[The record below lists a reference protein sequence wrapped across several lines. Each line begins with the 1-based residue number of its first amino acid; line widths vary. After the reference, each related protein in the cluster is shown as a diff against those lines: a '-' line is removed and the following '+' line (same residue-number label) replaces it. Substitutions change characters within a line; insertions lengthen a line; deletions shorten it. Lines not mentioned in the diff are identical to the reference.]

1 MFKPAPM
8 MRVTISGLSKDLET
22 VSNNLAEERLIH
34 LVEYGNDCD
43 GFETGETLS
52 YGEKTSDALIR
63 VRSLIKMLDVTPM
76 PPSVLRT
83 SEELSNRLNE
93 RLDDVENKAVD
104 LRDRIDS
111 VKSTKK
117 ITSAMKLVAGARL
130 KRAQIAATTSRPY
143 VAKIEGLINNITSSV
158 QNIENLP
165 KIVKGSESNKI
176 HLIVLITSDR
186 GLCGSFNTAM
196 VKLAKKRINEL
207 LNSNKIVKILCVGK
221 KGYNQLK
228 REYQDIIIDTI
239 ILPYKSDKVDYEFA
253 QKISHRILMMH
264 ENNEFDFASIV
275 FSLFQS
281 PLKQEPQLKQIIPV
295 LNNDEKATK
304 NNLESIDKKISELQ
318 SVKLKKGNLT
328 NSRATTR
335 EKNAVKITYP
345 IFQKGK
351 NGDVYAFIYRN
362 FSVEGIMYLYK
373 KTETGWEVFAKVQI
387 FIA

>member
-1 MFKPAPM
+1 MPSLKHL
-8 MRVTISGLSKDLET
+8 RNRISG
-22 VSNNLAEERLIH
+22 
-34 LVEYGNDCD
+34 
-43 GFETGETLS
+43 
-52 YGEKTSDALIR
+52 
-63 VRSLIKMLDVTPM
+63 
-76 PPSVLRT
+76 
-83 SEELSNRLNE
+83 
-93 RLDDVENKAVD
+93 
-104 LRDRIDS
+104 

-304 NNLESIDKKISELQ
+304 NNLESIDKKIYEYEPEEEYI
-318 SVKLKKGNLT
+318 LKDLVPLNI
-328 NSRATTR
+328 S
-335 EKNAVKITYP
+335 I
-345 IFQKGK
+345 Q
-351 NGDVYAFIYRN
+351 IYRGLLEN
-362 FSVEGIMYLYK
+362 AAGEEGARMTAMDNATRNAGELIDSLTLNYNRSRQAQITKELI
-373 KTETGWEVFAKVQI
+373 EVISGAEAV
-387 FIA
+387 

>member
-1 MFKPAPM
+1 MPSLKHL
-8 MRVTISGLSKDLET
+8 RNRISG
-22 VSNNLAEERLIH
+22 
-34 LVEYGNDCD
+34 
-43 GFETGETLS
+43 
-52 YGEKTSDALIR
+52 
-63 VRSLIKMLDVTPM
+63 
-76 PPSVLRT
+76 
-83 SEELSNRLNE
+83 
-93 RLDDVENKAVD
+93 
-104 LRDRIDS
+104 

-228 REYQDIIIDTI
+228 RKYQDIIIDTI

-304 NNLESIDKKISELQ
+304 NNLESIDKKIYEYEPEEEYI
-318 SVKLKKGNLT
+318 LKDLVPLNI
-328 NSRATTR
+328 S
-335 EKNAVKITYP
+335 I
-345 IFQKGK
+345 Q
-351 NGDVYAFIYRN
+351 IYRGLLEN
-362 FSVEGIMYLYK
+362 AAGEEGARMIAMDNATRNAGELIDSLTLNYNRSRQAQITKELI
-373 KTETGWEVFAKVQI
+373 EVISGAEAV
-387 FIA
+387 

>member
-1 MFKPAPM
+1 MPSLKHL
-8 MRVTISGLSKDLET
+8 RNRISG
-22 VSNNLAEERLIH
+22 
-34 LVEYGNDCD
+34 
-43 GFETGETLS
+43 
-52 YGEKTSDALIR
+52 
-63 VRSLIKMLDVTPM
+63 
-76 PPSVLRT
+76 
-83 SEELSNRLNE
+83 
-93 RLDDVENKAVD
+93 
-104 LRDRIDS
+104 

-304 NNLESIDKKISELQ
+304 NNLESIDKKIYEYEPEEEYI
-318 SVKLKKGNLT
+318 LKDLVPLNI
-328 NSRATTR
+328 S
-335 EKNAVKITYP
+335 I
-345 IFQKGK
+345 Q
-351 NGDVYAFIYRN
+351 IYRGLLEN
-362 FSVEGIMYLYK
+362 AAGEEGARMIAMDNATRNAGELIDSLTLNYNRSRQAQITKELI
-373 KTETGWEVFAKVQI
+373 EVISGAEAV
-387 FIA
+387 